1 MRYSY
6 NLDRKEVIFASS
18 SDLNASFKDLCAV
31 CDFVRYRPL
40 PAALQMLDAV
50 IRDGRP
56 IEYKRHNKYMG
67 SRHELGGK
75 KGRYPIKCAA
85 MVRKVIVNV
94 SANAKSKG
102 EDPDSMFIVHA
113 SANKTQE
120 VPRSPP
126 KGTRAVRSGGY
137 GYTPMRRSNLAF
149 AKIEIGIADKDAKS
163 LGTGMK
169 RALKATSKNT
179 KIIKTETQQAR
190 KAPAKVQPKP
200 QQPAKPLPVTTAE
213 KPGNTNA
220 ETNKA
225 HSNVKPETKQE
236 VVK

>member
-1 MRYSY
+1 MKYSY
-6 NLDRKEVIFASS
+6 NLDKKEVVFASS

-50 IRDGRP
+50 IKEGRP

-67 SRHELGGK
+67 SRHELGGR

-85 MVRKVIVNV
+85 MVKKVIVNV
-94 SANAKSKG
+94 SANARSKG

-113 SANKTQE
+113 AANKTQE

-126 KGTRAVRSGGY
+126 KGVRSIGGGY
-137 GYTPMRRSNLAF
+137 GYSSPRRSNIAF

-163 LGTGMK
+163 LGAGMK
-169 RALKATSKNT
+169 RAIKATSKNT
-179 KIIKTETQQAR
+179 KIIKTQTQQSK
-190 KAPAKVQPKP
+190 KASPKAQPKL
-200 QQPAKPLPVTTAE
+200 QPAKPLPVPTAE
-213 KPGNTNA
+213 KPKVTGTPQK
-220 ETNKA
+220 ETN
-225 HSNVKPETKQE
+225 NMDT
-236 VVK
+236 